1 MAKDPEQ
8 GHGEDQPT
16 EDDRLMSRVLRERLG
31 RYPASPRLR
40 AALLQALEPE
50 AARPRWDT
58 RWLAPAISALATAVV
73 MLFWVAGG
81 LPTAVPGDTLRDLT
95 RAVVTEHART
105 LSWSDAQPD
114 VVAATLPRVMDES
127 GVTLNLLFT
136 GDSDIRLVNAHPT
149 YVEGHRGL
157 SLAYLDARGHGVTY
171 VIFPGAAL
179 VALPEHERVKIE
191 TWRPVVRKESGFS
204 LIMWKQQGLFCVL
217 VADLVSDDD
226 LARLKQY
233 FVKVRSATDLYQRF

>member
-1 MAKDPEQ
+1 MARDPEH
-8 GHGEDQPT
+8 GHGEDQPMD
-16 EDDRLMSRVLRERLG
+16 DDRQVSRALRERLG

-40 AALLQALEPE
+40 ASILRALEAEP
-50 AARPRWDT
+50 ATSRAGA

-73 MLFWVAGG
+73 MVFWVAAG
-81 LPTAVPGDTLRDLT
+81 LPTAVPGDALRDVT
-95 RAVVTEHART
+95 RAVVTEHSRT
-105 LSWSDAQPD
+105 LSWTDAQPD
-114 VVAATLPRVMDES
+114 VVPTTLPRVMDES
-127 GVTLNLLFT
+127 GVILNLVFT
-136 GDSDIRLVNAHPT
+136 GDSDLRLVNAHPT

-157 SLAYLDARGHGVTY
+157 SLAYQDTRGHGVTY
-171 VIFPGAAL
+171 VIFPGAVT

-217 VADLVSDDD
+217 VADLVSHDD

-233 FVKVRSATDLYQRF
+233 FVKVRSATDLYQRY

>member
-1 MAKDPEQ
+1 MARDP
-8 GHGEDQPT
+8 GEDQPIG
-16 EDDRLMSRVLRERLG
+16 DDRLVDRALRERLG

-40 AALLQALEPE
+40 ASLLRALEAE
-50 AARPRWDT
+50 AAPPRWGAN
-58 RWLAPAISALATAVV
+58 WLAPAVSALATAVV
-73 MLFWVAGG
+73 MLLWVAGG
-81 LPTAVPGDTLRDLT
+81 LPTALPGDPLRDLT

-105 LSWSDAQPD
+105 LSWTDAQPD
-114 VVAATLPRVMDES
+114 VVPATLPRVMDES
-127 GVTLNLLFT
+127 GIILNLVFT
-136 GDSDIRLVNAHPT
+136 GDSDLRLVNAHPT

-157 SLAYLDARGHGVTY
+157 SLAYQDTHGHGVTY
-171 VIFPGAAL
+171 VIFPGAVT
-179 VALPEHERVKIE
+179 VALPEQERVKIE

-233 FVKVRSATDLYQRF
+233 FVKVRSATDLYQRY